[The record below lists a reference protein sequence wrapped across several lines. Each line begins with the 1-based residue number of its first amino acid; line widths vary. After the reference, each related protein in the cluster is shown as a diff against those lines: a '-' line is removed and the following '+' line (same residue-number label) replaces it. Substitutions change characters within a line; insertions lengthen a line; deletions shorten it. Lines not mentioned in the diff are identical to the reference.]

1 MAGRP
6 EGSVESPEKLLRLE
20 VGSLLKQTRRLR
32 SIIDTQIDYFES
44 QLNSSL
50 VSLNLE
56 GHILIVTT
64 LKELQKES
72 INTIKE
78 GMKILDKDTAKPV
91 SGDDPDEVLREMQGG
106 RG

>member
-20 VGSLLKQTRRLR
+20 VGSLLKQTRKLR
-32 SIIDTQIDYFES
+32 GLIDSQIDYFEQ
-44 QLNSSL
+44 QLSATG
-50 VSLNLE
+50 LNLD

-64 LKELQKES
+64 LKDLQRES

-78 GMKILDKDTAKPV
+78 GMKILDKDPSGKPV
-91 SGDDPDEVLREMQGG
+91 SGDDPEEVMREMQGG